1 MSENTEKP
9 RGGAPKNNLNSFR
22 TGVRMGRRN
31 FVLADLGGK
40 YITIGQHLRRLRTA
54 LETQVLVTHGAVSLA
69 HQDQIS
75 VAIRHEQVALL
86 ASKLIRD
93 EKSTDPLGDAKTAA
107 HASLQRSLAI
117 KKLHLSDDKPASEW
131 DVIDQMG
138 LESLQD
144 GQECDPDE
152 DTDLDTPGDC
162 EAANSRQGDAEGRGS
177 IWDEIDRLIEG
188 GDDDGGDPDTQGAD

>member
-1 MSENTEKP
+1 MSEENSGKL
-9 RGGAPKNNLNSFR
+9 RGGAPAGNLNSFR

-54 LETQVLVTHGAVSLA
+54 LETQVLVTHGSVSLA

-117 KKLHLSDDKPASEW
+117 KKLHLSDDTPVSE
-131 DVIDQMG
+131 
-138 LESLQD
+138 
-144 GQECDPDE
+144 
-152 DTDLDTPGDC
+152 
-162 EAANSRQGDAEGRGS
+162 
-177 IWDEIDRLIEG
+177 WDEIDAMGAADMEG
-188 GDDDGGDPDTQGAD
+188 NEEGEEDEEGNAPEAEATYGDGGNQS